1 MVELKWIC
9 CDNETLKIKT
19 FISESS
25 CKILTYTTSPPSPS
39 LPIVFSSS
47 CFSSSFSS
55 RPSASPS
62 PSSPSPSAPGCE
74 FPNLAV
80 ASVAEKE
87 QSLVFNSPRESDWY
101 TATRYDYVVLISR
114 FMAEMWYHWSCI
126 EKTVWALEY
135 EKNQNKKGRKKN
147 SSRCE
152 KTPLIRVVKLFI
164 WENIN

>member
-1 MVELKWIC
+1 MFLLVFLVELKWIC

-25 CKILTYTTSPPSPS
+25 CKILTYNTSPS

-101 TATRYDYVVLISR
+101 TATRTHNSFHGRNVISLIMYREDSVGLGIWK
-114 FMAEMWYHWSCI
+114 EP
-126 EKTVWALEY
+126 K
-135 EKNQNKKGRKKN
+135 QKGGKKN

>member
-1 MVELKWIC
+1 MFLLVFLVELKWIC

-25 CKILTYTTSPPSPS
+25 CKILTYTTSPS

-87 QSLVFNSPRESDWY
+87 QSLVFNSPRKSDWY
-101 TATRYDYVVLISR
+101 TATRTYKSFHGWNVISLIMHREDSVSLGILKEPKQKR
-114 FMAEMWYHWSCI
+114 KE
-126 EKTVWALEY
+126 EKFFEVWKA
-135 EKNQNKKGRKKN
+135 
-147 SSRCE
+147 
-152 KTPLIRVVKLFI
+152 PLIRVVKLFI

>member
-1 MVELKWIC
+1 MFLLVFLVELKWIC

-25 CKILTYTTSPPSPS
+25 CKILTYTTPS

-87 QSLVFNSPRESDWY
+87 QSLVFNSSWESDCDWY
-101 TATRYDYVVLISR
+101 TATRTYKSFHGWNVISLIMYREDSVSLGIWK
-114 FMAEMWYHWSCI
+114 EP
-126 EKTVWALEY
+126 KQ
-135 EKNQNKKGRKKN
+135 KRKK
-147 SSRCE
+147 E
-152 KTPLIRVVKLFI
+152 KFFEVWKDAVD
-164 WENIN
+164 

>member
-1 MVELKWIC
+1 MFLLVFLVELKWIC

-25 CKILTYTTSPPSPS
+25 CKILTYTTPS

-101 TATRYDYVVLISR
+101 TATRTYKSFHGWNVISLIMHREDSVSLGILKEPKQKR
-114 FMAEMWYHWSCI
+114 KE
-126 EKTVWALEY
+126 EKFFEVWKA
-135 EKNQNKKGRKKN
+135 
-147 SSRCE
+147 
-152 KTPLIRVVKLFI
+152 PLIRVVKLFI